1 MIQKGF
7 VARTRMCEATVR
19 SHRPEPDRRPMA
31 DAHADAARDTCI
43 VQWLYV
49 LGEPGNGHGAVVQ
62 GPRLADQTTVSA
74 PYDGMQ
80 VWGGCKLVSRSY
92 HFRSSRTRSLEHTL
106 GSTGSESRM

>member
-49 LGEPGNGHGAVVQ
+49 LGEPGNGHGAVQ
-62 GPRLADQTTVSA
+62 GPGLVLRIKRLSQHRMMECKCGVVVS
-74 PYDGMQ
+74 
-80 VWGGCKLVSRSY
+80 
-92 HFRSSRTRSLEHTL
+92 
-106 GSTGSESRM
+106 